1 MGYRSDVHIAVT
13 FNDIATLREVMAVY
27 AMNPNVQKYNLTE
40 YWEMKDDT
48 TLYYSAEDVK
58 WYENYE
64 DVQGYEHM
72 MSVAEMFHE
81 ERGIAFAY
89 YFVRIGMDMD
99 DMETREQHGGDD
111 DDTLIEKLW
120 DAMQIVRCVELNFGE

>member
-27 AMNPNVQKYNLTE
+27 AMNPTVQKYNLTE

-48 TLYYSAEDVK
+48 TLYYSAKGIK
-58 WYENYE
+58 WYDNYE

-72 MSVAEMFHE
+72 MSVAEMFHK
-81 ERGIAFAY
+81 ERDIAFAY
-89 YFVRIGMDMD
+89 YFVRIGEDTND
-99 DMETREQHGGDD
+99 IETREQHGGDD
-111 DDTLIEKLW
+111 GTLMEKLW